1 MNKIKNFPFYITYWD
16 VGCYMFKLAETY
28 GEKSNIVKI
37 IDDNFFDQYT
47 NPVKYKI
54 NADELMFNMRKC
66 IADSGFEK
74 EIKETD
80 KWFIEKNKGRNKIN
94 HYIPM
99 SKRWEKD

>member
-1 MNKIKNFPFYITYWD
+1 
-16 VGCYMFKLAETY
+16 
-28 GEKSNIVKI
+28 
-37 IDDNFFDQYT
+37 
-47 NPVKYKI
+47 
-54 NADELMFNMRKC
+54 MFNMRKC